1 MFLLG
6 DFEKSLV
13 VWHKAWQLR
22 GNAVEVCTVQR
33 MVGITLDGRD
43 DIR

>member
-13 VWHKAWQLR
+13 VWHQARQLR
-22 GNAVEVCTVQR
+22 GNAAEVSTED
-33 MVGITLDGRD
+33 GKNDGR
-43 DIR
+43 